1 MIERAIKCLDRIP
14 PYDTHKIGVIYVGP
28 GQHDNEAAILRNVY
42 GSSRYMTFLAGLGT
56 LVRLRDCPPAEI
68 YTGGL
73 DRNGED
79 GEFAYSWQDD
89 ICQGTFFVIDAAE
102 VSSGIFCGHHK
113 SSEIDYGVR
122 TL

>member
-1 MIERAIKCLDRIP
+1 MTFSFALPDFLNDQYSLKVIERAIKCLDRIP

-28 GQHDNEAAILRNVY
+28 GQHDNEAAILGNVY
-42 GSSRYMTFLAGLGT
+42 GSSRYMTFLSGLGT

-89 ICQGTFFVIDAAE
+89 ICQGEEYFQ
-102 VSSGIFCGHHK
+102 
-113 SSEIDYGVR
+113 
-122 TL
+122 

>member
-1 MIERAIKCLDRIP
+1 M
-14 PYDTHKIGVIYVGP
+14 GP

-42 GSSRYMTFLAGLGT
+42 GSSRYMKFLSGLGT

-73 DRNGED
+73 DRNGAD

-89 ICQGTFFVIDAAE
+89 ICQGKNSVVYFHRKENKT
-102 VSSGIFCGHHK
+102 C
-113 SSEIDYGVR
+113 EIASWIK
-122 TL
+122 